1 MTRLMLASLTL
12 LAVNAG
18 FALGDSLN
26 NYTQTNLT
34 SNLPGLAAHQDANLV
49 NPWGLVAGPTTPF
62 WVADNGSG
70 VSTLYDGTG
79 TAVPL
84 VVNIPAPAGATGN
97 GAPTGIVF
105 NSTSSFGGAHFIFD
119 TENGT
124 VASWSGGTN
133 AMLQADTGAGSVYKG
148 LAIGNNGSS
157 DLLYAANFRAGK
169 VDVFNSTFA
178 ATSVSGGFV
187 DPNLPSGYAPFD
199 IQNIGGKLYV
209 TYALQDTD
217 KKDDVAG
224 PGHGFIDVFD
234 QNGNLLNR
242 LVSQGQ
248 LNSPWGLAV
257 APSKFGAFSG
267 DLLVGNFGDG
277 TINAF
282 DPLSGGF
289 LGTLNNPDGTPIVN
303 EGLWALSFGNGAH
316 SQGVDSLFFTAG
328 IPGPGGAVE
337 DNGLFG
343 SISTTT
349 PEPGSVLLVGVGFAL
364 LLFGLKHRFA
374 A

>member
-84 VVNIPAPAGATGN
+84 VVNIPAPARATGN

-124 VASWSGGTN
+124 VASWSGGMN
-133 AMLQADTGAGSVYKG
+133 AVQQADTGAGSVYKG
-148 LAIGNNGSS
+148 LAIGN
-157 DLLYAANFRAGK
+157 
-169 VDVFNSTFA
+169 
-178 ATSVSGGFV
+178 
-187 DPNLPSGYAPFD
+187 
-199 IQNIGGKLYV
+199 
-209 TYALQDTD
+209 
-217 KKDDVAG
+217 
-224 PGHGFIDVFD
+224 
-234 QNGNLLNR
+234 
-242 LVSQGQ
+242 
-248 LNSPWGLAV
+248 
-257 APSKFGAFSG
+257 
-267 DLLVGNFGDG
+267 
-277 TINAF
+277 
-282 DPLSGGF
+282 
-289 LGTLNNPDGTPIVN
+289 
-303 EGLWALSFGNGAH
+303 
-316 SQGVDSLFFTAG
+316 
-328 IPGPGGAVE
+328 
-337 DNGLFG
+337 
-343 SISTTT
+343 
-349 PEPGSVLLVGVGFAL
+349 
-364 LLFGLKHRFA
+364 
-374 A
+374 